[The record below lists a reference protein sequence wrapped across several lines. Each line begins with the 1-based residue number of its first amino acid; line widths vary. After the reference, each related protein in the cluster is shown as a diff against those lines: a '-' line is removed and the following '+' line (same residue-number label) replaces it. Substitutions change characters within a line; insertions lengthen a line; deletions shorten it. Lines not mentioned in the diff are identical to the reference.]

1 MELSGDRLCSS
12 DTVTEQQRRS
22 EAPRNSTSPPP
33 PSPLVRSE
41 SWTHN
46 TCKHIWEP
54 VIRITV
60 CVMDREPLMLLII
73 QASEKTTEILYISG
87 SKGGGRGQVI
97 TFGRGA
103 SDAMSFVI

>member
-33 PSPLVRSE
+33 LARSE

-60 CVMDREPLMLLII
+60 CVMDREPLMFLII

-87 SKGGGRGQVI
+87 SKGVGRGQV
-97 TFGRGA
+97 TAFGRGA